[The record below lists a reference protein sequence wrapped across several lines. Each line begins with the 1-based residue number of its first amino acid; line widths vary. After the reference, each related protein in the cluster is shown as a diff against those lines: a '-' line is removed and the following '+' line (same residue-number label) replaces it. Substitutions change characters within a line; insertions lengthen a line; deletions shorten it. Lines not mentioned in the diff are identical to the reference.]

1 MSEKTKSTT
10 PANIFAI
17 VGFALLFIVAI
28 WSGIQVVKYAP
39 RALSGLSMFEQEP
52 SITMDAS
59 KANVQNGEE
68 FELSWKLTG
77 NVDGGAVSFLYKCN
91 DGLSAKVYDDLTK
104 AYKVLPCS
112 SPYNMPV
119 NTRKLK
125 IKMYTNKTMQDAA
138 LAIVYTNAAG
148 EKYKDIK
155 KITIANK
162 NAQEES
168 LEQELLDNASSTLSN
183 LNQGKEGVTTNNTTE
198 ANNES
203 DSNTSSDTSANNTNG
218 QTNSSASNNRCAS
231 KAFGTP
237 DLSIHNLRTGTI
249 APNGYFVQK
258 SSFYANETIVVKFTV
273 SNNGTKTSPQ
283 WYFQA
288 NLPSSDNP
296 VYTSSAQ
303 PAIAPCSG
311 RHYTIKVINPA
322 KGSKEVFVNVDPHNL
337 IKEANEVNNNARA
350 FINIY

>member
-1 MSEKTKSTT
+1 MADSKNTT

-17 VGFALLFIVAI
+17 VGFALLFVVAI

-39 RALSGLSMFEQEP
+39 RAISGLSVFDLFKSAP
-52 SITMDAS
+52 SISFGTS
-59 KANVQNGEE
+59 KATVKNAEE
-68 FELSWKLTG
+68 FEIKWTLTG
-77 NVDGGAVSFLYKCN
+77 KLDGGAVSFLYKCAE
-91 DGLSAKVYDDLTK
+91 GASVQVYDDLSKTYK
-104 AYKVLPCS
+104 ALPCS
-112 SPYNMPV
+112 SPFNMPISSKSL
-119 NTRKLK
+119 KLK
-125 IKMYTNKTMQDAA
+125 AFTHKKMQDIA
-138 LAIVYTNAAG
+138 LAIVYTNSKG
-148 EKYKDIK
+148 DKIKDIK
-155 KITIANK
+155 KITVTNDSAK
-162 NAQEES
+162 ES
-168 LEQELLDNASSTLSN
+168 DIHELLNAASSTLANISEN
-183 LNQGKEGVTTNNTTE
+183 KEKSGASLNKTGNTGDVQYTRNQQ
-198 ANNES
+198 A
-203 DSNTSSDTSANNTNG
+203 D
-218 QTNSSASNNRCAS
+218 NRCKS
-231 KAFGTP
+231 KTFGTP

-322 KGSKEVFVNVDPHNL
+322 KGSKEIFVNVDPHNL
-337 IKEANEVNNNARA
+337 IKETNEVNNNARA
-350 FINIY
+350 FINVY